1 MGVLDIA
8 SVSGDGGGR
17 GGAGKEQA
25 LSPIGQRLAEVNRL
39 SNEGRMSAAEKKKI
53 KERIIAQAVETRGSG
68 GGGGGVSGGGAAGGA
83 SGGGGA
89 GGAGGGGKRRQW
101 DRKPRQSIGKYLAEE
116 TPRGPET
123 TPRRESPAD
132 RGDRR
137 GDGSGGRGGNGGGGG
152 GGGGGPRSG
161 GRPPRD
167 EREEHRG
174 ERNDRVMSD
183 DFGPGLDGKDG
194 TPGRGGGKGSRELH
208 TTSPAEKDI
217 AMLHQSLGRARGESG
232 GSGGRGD
239 DGDPASY
246 DGGGSSKELQTLH
259 QTVSALV
266 EEEEKLLE
274 AHMMFIQLNADML
287 GEQGE
292 LLAKVQGE
300 DVVDYDI
307 DAYAKRLDE
316 LLTMKQ
322 QFITRLQRQ
331 LHVFRKV
338 RGAGRRVARAGWEVG
353 EKCVWGGGGYN

>member
-1 MGVLDIA
+1 M
-8 SVSGDGGGR
+8 
-17 GGAGKEQA
+17 
-25 LSPIGQRLAEVNRL
+25 
-39 SNEGRMSAAEKKKI
+39 
-53 KERIIAQAVETRGSG
+53 
-68 GGGGGVSGGGAAGGA
+68 
-83 SGGGGA
+83 
-89 GGAGGGGKRRQW
+89 
-101 DRKPRQSIGKYLAEE
+101 
-116 TPRGPET
+116 
-123 TPRRESPAD
+123 
-132 RGDRR
+132 
-137 GDGSGGRGGNGGGGG
+137 
-152 GGGGGPRSG
+152 
-161 GRPPRD
+161 
-167 EREEHRG
+167 
-174 ERNDRVMSD
+174 
-183 DFGPGLDGKDG
+183 
-194 TPGRGGGKGSRELH
+194 GSRELH

-232 GSGGRGD
+232 GSGGRGGGD
-239 DGDPASY
+239 SDPASY

-338 RGAGRRVARAGWEVG
+338 RSGRAGGSCAGGVGEGGAGE
-353 EKCVWGGGGYN
+353 